1 MNKLPEH
8 ITEDL
13 LAKYF
18 AGEISAEEKE
28 IVDQWKD
35 HTEEAQITYYQLEAL
50 WLDLGNFGEPPKS
63 VEVDVEK
70 AWTELMAKRENQ
82 RPQISSPFGSWM
94 KIAASIAVVFGL
106 FAIIYQLNKPAD
118 LILAQTESS
127 ISKIVLADGSAATL
141 NGYSTLEY
149 PDTFAE
155 NTRTVTMT
163 GEAFFDIEPNP
174 EKPFEIKV
182 GPALITV
189 LGTSFNIKSNQN
201 TDTISVYVQTG
212 KVRFAF
218 ANQELILTAGEKG
231 VLFSKNSFLQKQQ
244 PEPSGLDQFW
254 RTRSLTFSGQK
265 IPYIVQALESAYG
278 NSIILDSDSIKAC
291 SLTAKFE
298 NEELEEILEVLSIT
312 LNLNVEKKG
321 GSYILTGEGC
331 ISQ

>member
-8 ITEDL
+8 ITEAL

-18 AGEISAEEKE
+18 AGEISEEEKL
-28 IVDQWKD
+28 IVDQWKA
-35 HTEEAQITYYQLEAL
+35 HSEEAQITYYQWEAL
-50 WLDLGNFGEPPKS
+50 WLDLGNFGESPKP
-63 VEVDVEK
+63 VEVNVEK
-70 AWTELMAKRENQ
+70 SWEELLTKRENQ
-82 RPQISSPFGSWM
+82 IPQISSPFGSWM

-127 ISKIVLADGSAATL
+127 ISKIVLADGSTVTL
-141 NGYSTLEY
+141 NKYSTLEY
-149 PDTFAE
+149 PEEFLSE
-155 NTRTVTMT
+155 NRPVNMS
-163 GEAFFDIEPNP
+163 GEAFFDITPDLK
-174 EKPFEIKV
+174 KPFEIKV
-182 GPALITV
+182 GEGLITV
-189 LGTSFNIKSNQN
+189 LGTSFNIKSSRN

-212 KVRFAF
+212 KVRFDF
-218 ANQELILTAGEKG
+218 ANQELVLTAGEKG
-231 VLFSKNSFLQKQQ
+231 VLITKAELLQKEQ

-265 IPYIVQALESAYG
+265 IPYIIKSLQSAYG
-278 NSIILDSDSIKAC
+278 NPIILDSDAIKAC

-312 LNLNVEKKG
+312 LNLVVEKKS

-331 ISQ
+331 TDQ

>member
-1 MNKLPEH
+1 MNKLPEY

-18 AGEISAEEKE
+18 AGESSAEEQQ
-28 IVDQWKD
+28 IVDQWKT
-35 HTEEAQITYYQLEAL
+35 HSEESKITYYQLEAL
-50 WLDLGNFGEPPKS
+50 WLDLGNFGEAQKHI
-63 VEVDVEK
+63 EVDVEK
-70 AWTELMAKRENQ
+70 AWTDLVAKRQN
-82 RPQISSPFGSWM
+82 RALKITSPFGSWM

-127 ISKIVLADGSAATL
+127 ISKIILADGSAVTL
-141 NGYSTLEY
+141 NDYSTLEY
-149 PDTFAE
+149 PEAFVE
-155 NTRTVTMT
+155 NTRPVTMT
-163 GEAFFDIEPNP
+163 GEAFFDIEPDP
-174 EKPFEIKV
+174 QKPFEIKV

-189 LGTSFNIKSNQN
+189 LGTSFNVKSSS
-201 TDTISVYVQTG
+201 TMDTISVFVQTG

-218 ANQELILTAGEKG
+218 ANQELVLAAGDKG
-231 VLFSKNSFLQKQQ
+231 VLFAKVKLLQKQQ

-265 IPYIVQALESAYG
+265 IPYIIESLQSAYG
-278 NSIILDSDSIKAC
+278 NPIILDSDAIKTC

-312 LNLNVEKKG
+312 LNLDVEKKD

-331 ISQ
+331 SE